1 MAGLFENQNNEK
13 FDYHAISYCNKR
25 DDRPITKRVEN
36 SFKNFHHVT
45 NKSNEQIAEL
55 INNLEIDIAVDL
67 KGYTYGTRIDILAHR
82 PAPIKSVILV
92 TQVQQELVL

>member
-1 MAGLFENQNNEK
+1 MAGLFENQNNK
-13 FDYHAISYCNKR
+13 NSIIMQYHIVIKKMIGLYE
-25 DDRPITKRVEN
+25 RVEN

-67 KGYTYGTRIDILAHR
+67 KGYTYGTRIDIL
-82 PAPIKSVILV
+82 PIVRHQFKSVILV